1 MPVIIYLRA
10 LIAILFIAFQ
20 PTPVFGQGVQAV
32 PALTAR
38 VIDQTSTLSAAESS
52 ALESRLSAF
61 EQETGAQVVVLMVM
75 TTAPEDIASYSN
87 RVANTWKIGRKNVG
101 DGLLLLVAKQD
112 RKIRIEVAKSL
123 EGAVPDLAAKRVI
136 DEAITPHFKQGR
148 FAAGLDAAISQISAL
163 IRSESLPAPNADSA
177 VSAATPSPGFSWTDI
192 GIFLFFAVPVGAA
205 VARAVFGPVF
215 GVLLV
220 GLGTGFLAYLFTRSY
235 LLATFAGLLG
245 WVWAAISSAG
255 SGAGSG
261 SSRRSTPWP
270 GGSSSGSW
278 SSSGSSGD
286 FGSGGGGDF
295 GGGGASGDW

>member
-1 MPVIIYLRA
+1 
-10 LIAILFIAFQ
+10 
-20 PTPVFGQGVQAV
+20 
-32 PALTAR
+32 

-75 TTAPEDIASYSN
+75 TTAPEDIASYTN
-87 RVANTWKIGRKNVG
+87 RVANTWKIGRKDVG

-148 FAAGLDAAISQISAL
+148 FAAGIDAAISQISAL
-163 IRSESLPAPNADSA
+163 IRSESLPAPTADSVA
-177 VSAATPSPGFSWTDI
+177 STAPSQGFSWTDI

-205 VARAVFGPVF
+205 IARAVFGPVF

-235 LLATFAGLLG
+235 LLAAFAGLLG
-245 WVWAAISSAG
+245 WVWGALSSAG
-255 SGAGSG
+255 SGPG
-261 SSRRSTPWP
+261 SSRRSTPWS

-278 SSSGSSGD
+278 SGSGSSSD

>member
-20 PTPVFGQGVQAV
+20 PTPVFGQGIQAV

-75 TTAPEDIASYSN
+75 TTAPEDIASYAN
-87 RVANTWKIGRKNVG
+87 RVANTWKIGRKDVG

-163 IRSESLPAPNADSA
+163 IRSESLPAPTADSVA
-177 VSAATPSPGFSWTDI
+177 SIAPSQGFSWTDI

-235 LLATFAGLLG
+235 LLAAFAGLLG
-245 WVWAAISSAG
+245 WVWGALSSAG
-255 SGAGSG
+255 SGPGSNRHSTPWSAGSSSGTWSGSG
-261 SSRRSTPWP
+261 SSS
-270 GGSSSGSW
+270 
-278 SSSGSSGD
+278 D

>member
-1 MPVIIYLRA
+1 MPVIVYLRA
-10 LIAILFIAFQ
+10 LIAILFIALQF
-20 PTPVFGQGVQAV
+20 PFVFAQGIQAV

-75 TTAPEDIASYSN
+75 TTAPEDIASYAN
-87 RVANTWKIGRKNVG
+87 RVANTWKIGRKDVG

-148 FAAGLDAAISQISAL
+148 FAAGIDAAISQISAL
-163 IRSESLPAPNADSA
+163 IRSESLPAPTADSVA
-177 VSAATPSPGFSWTDI
+177 STAPSQGFSWTDI
-192 GIFLFFAVPVGAA
+192 GIFLFFAVPVSAA

-235 LLATFAGLLG
+235 LLAAFAGLLG
-245 WVWAAISSAG
+245 WVWGALSSAG
-255 SGAGSG
+255 SGPG
-261 SSRRSTPWP
+261 SSRHSTPWSA
-270 GGSSSGSW
+270 GSSSGSW
-278 SSSGSSGD
+278 SGSGSSSD

>member
-1 MPVIIYLRA
+1 MPIPLCLRTG
-10 LIAILFIAFQ
+10 I
-20 PTPVFGQGVQAV
+20 QAV

-75 TTAPEDIASYSN
+75 TTAPEDIASYAN
-87 RVANTWKIGRKNVG
+87 RVANTWKIGRKDVG

-148 FAAGLDAAISQISAL
+148 FAAGIDAAISQISAL
-163 IRSESLPAPNADSA
+163 IRSESLPAPTADSVA
-177 VSAATPSPGFSWTDI
+177 SAAPSQGFSWTDI
-192 GIFLFFAVPVGAA
+192 GIFLFFAVPVSAA
-205 VARAVFGPVF
+205 VARSVFGPVF

-220 GLGTGFLAYLFTRSY
+220 GLGTGFWPICSPE
-235 LLATFAGLLG
+235 ATCWPLSQDCWG
-245 WVWAAISSAG
+245 G
-255 SGAGSG
+255 SGVRSVPPVRGREAVVTAPLGPADHPPVAGAAVAAAATSAQG
-261 SSRRSTPWP
+261 WR
-270 GGSSSGSW
+270 
-278 SSSGSSGD
+278 
-286 FGSGGGGDF
+286 
-295 GGGGASGDW
+295 

>member
-10 LIAILFIAFQ
+10 LIAILFIAFH
-20 PTPVFGQGVQAV
+20 PPPVFGQGVQAV

-75 TTAPEDIASYSN
+75 TTAPEDIASYAN
-87 RVANTWKIGRKNVG
+87 RVANTWKIGRKDVG

-148 FAAGLDAAISQISAL
+148 FAAGIDAAISQISAL
-163 IRSESLPAPNADSA
+163 IRSESLPAPTADSVA
-177 VSAATPSPGFSWTDI
+177 SAAPSQGFSWTDI
-192 GIFLFFAVPVGAA
+192 GIFLFFAVPVSAA

-235 LLATFAGLLG
+235 LLAAFAGLLG
-245 WVWAAISSAG
+245 WVWGALSSAG
-255 SGAGSG
+255 SGPG
-261 SSRRSTPWP
+261 SSRRSTPWS

-278 SSSGSSGD
+278 SGSGSSGD

>member
-1 MPVIIYLRA
+1 MPVIVYLRA

-20 PTPVFGQGVQAV
+20 FPSVFAQGIQAV

-75 TTAPEDIASYSN
+75 TTAPEDIASYAN
-87 RVANTWKIGRKNVG
+87 RVANTWKIGRKDVG

-148 FAAGLDAAISQISAL
+148 FAAGIDAAISQISAL
-163 IRSESLPAPNADSA
+163 IRSESLPAPTADSVA
-177 VSAATPSPGFSWTDI
+177 SAAPSQGFSWTDI

-235 LLATFAGLLG
+235 LLAAFAGLLG
-245 WVWAAISSAG
+245 WVWGALSSAG
-255 SGAGSG
+255 SGPG
-261 SSRRSTPWP
+261 SSRGSTPWS

-278 SSSGSSGD
+278 SGSGSSSD

>member
-1 MPVIIYLRA
+1 MPVIVYLRA

-20 PTPVFGQGVQAV
+20 FPFVFAQGIQAV

-75 TTAPEDIASYSN
+75 TTAPEDIASYAN
-87 RVANTWKIGRKNVG
+87 RVANTWKIGRKDVG

-148 FAAGLDAAISQISAL
+148 FAAGIDAAISQISAL
-163 IRSESLPAPNADSA
+163 IRSESLPAPTADSVA
-177 VSAATPSPGFSWTDI
+177 STAPSQGFSWTDI
-192 GIFLFFAVPVGAA
+192 GIFLFFAVPVGTA
-205 VARAVFGPVF
+205 VARTVFGPVF

-235 LLATFAGLLG
+235 LLAAFAGLLG

-261 SSRRSTPWP
+261 SSRRSAPWP

>member
-1 MPVIIYLRA
+1 M
-10 LIAILFIAFQ
+10 
-20 PTPVFGQGVQAV
+20 
-32 PALTAR
+32 
-38 VIDQTSTLSAAESS
+38 IDQTSTLSAAESS

-75 TTAPEDIASYSN
+75 TTAPEDIASYAN
-87 RVANTWKIGRKNVG
+87 RVANTWKIGRKDVG

-148 FAAGLDAAISQISAL
+148 FAAGIDAAISQISAL
-163 IRSESLPAPNADSA
+163 IRSESLPAPTADSVA
-177 VSAATPSPGFSWTDI
+177 SAAPSQGFSWTDI
-192 GIFLFFAVPVGAA
+192 GIFLFFAVPVSAA

-235 LLATFAGLLG
+235 LLAAFAGLLG
-245 WVWAAISSAG
+245 WVWGALSSAG
-255 SGAGSG
+255 SGPG
-261 SSRRSTPWP
+261 SSRRSTPWS

-278 SSSGSSGD
+278 SGSGSSSD

>member
-1 MPVIIYLRA
+1 MPVIVYLRA

-20 PTPVFGQGVQAV
+20 FNAVFAQGIQAV

-75 TTAPEDIASYSN
+75 TTAPEDIASYAN
-87 RVANTWKIGRKNVG
+87 RVANTWKIGRKDVG

-148 FAAGLDAAISQISAL
+148 FAAGIDAAISQISAL
-163 IRSESLPAPNADSA
+163 IRSESLPAPTADSVA
-177 VSAATPSPGFSWTDI
+177 SAAPSQGFSWTDI
-192 GIFLFFAVPVGAA
+192 GIFLFFAVPVSAA

-235 LLATFAGLLG
+235 LLAAFAGLLG
-245 WVWAAISSAG
+245 WVWGALSSAG
-255 SGAGSG
+255 SGPG
-261 SSRRSTPWP
+261 SSRRSTPWS

-278 SSSGSSGD
+278 SGSGSSSD

>member
-1 MPVIIYLRA
+1 MPVIVYLRA
-10 LIAILFIAFQ
+10 LIALLFIASQF
-20 PTPVFGQGVQAV
+20 PSVFAQGIQAI

-75 TTAPEDIASYSN
+75 TTAPEDIASYAN
-87 RVANTWKIGRKNVG
+87 RVANTWKIGRKDVG

-148 FAAGLDAAISQISAL
+148 FAAGIDAAISQISAL
-163 IRSESLPAPNADSA
+163 IRSESLPAPTADSVA
-177 VSAATPSPGFSWTDI
+177 SAAPSQGFSWTDI
-192 GIFLFFAVPVGAA
+192 GIFLFFAVPVSAA

-235 LLATFAGLLG
+235 LLAAFAGLLG
-245 WVWAAISSAG
+245 WVWGALSSAG
-255 SGAGSG
+255 SGPG
-261 SSRRSTPWP
+261 SSRRSTPWS

-278 SSSGSSGD
+278 SGSGSSSD

>member
-1 MPVIIYLRA
+1 MPVIVYLRA
-10 LIAILFIAFQ
+10 LIAILFIALQF
-20 PTPVFGQGVQAV
+20 PFVFAQGIQAV

-75 TTAPEDIASYSN
+75 TTAPEDIASYAN
-87 RVANTWKIGRKNVG
+87 RVANTWKIGRKDVG

-148 FAAGLDAAISQISAL
+148 FAAGIDAAISQISAL
-163 IRSESLPAPNADSA
+163 IRSESLPAPTADSVA
-177 VSAATPSPGFSWTDI
+177 STAPSQGFSWTDI
-192 GIFLFFAVPVGAA
+192 GIFLFFAVPIGAA

-235 LLATFAGLLG
+235 LLAAFAGLLG
-245 WVWAAISSAG
+245 WVWGALSSAG
-255 SGAGSG
+255 SGPG
-261 SSRRSTPWP
+261 SSRHSTPWSA
-270 GGSSSGSW
+270 GSSSGSW
-278 SSSGSSGD
+278 SGSGSSSD

>member
-101 DGLLLLVAKQD
+101 DGLLLLVAKED

-163 IRSESLPAPNADSA
+163 IRSESLPAPTADSVA
-177 VSAATPSPGFSWTDI
+177 STAPSQGFSWTDI

-235 LLATFAGLLG
+235 LLAAFAGLLG
-245 WVWAAISSAG
+245 WVWGALSSAG
-255 SGAGSG
+255 SGPG
-261 SSRRSTPWP
+261 SSRRSTTWS

-278 SSSGSSGD
+278 SGSGSSSD

>member
-1 MPVIIYLRA
+1 MPVIVYLRA

-20 PTPVFGQGVQAV
+20 LPSVFAQGVQAV

-75 TTAPEDIASYSN
+75 TTAPEDIASYAN
-87 RVANTWKIGRKNVG
+87 RVANTWKIGRKDVG

-148 FAAGLDAAISQISAL
+148 FAAGIDAAISQISAL
-163 IRSESLPAPNADSA
+163 IRSESPPAPTADSVA
-177 VSAATPSPGFSWTDI
+177 SAAPSQGFSWTDI

-205 VARAVFGPVF
+205 VARSVFGPVF

-235 LLATFAGLLG
+235 LLAAFAGLLG
-245 WVWAAISSAG
+245 WVWGALSSAG
-255 SGAGSG
+255 SGPG
-261 SSRRSTPWP
+261 SSRRSTPWS

-278 SSSGSSGD
+278 SGSGSSSD